1 MYNKEGLKEKGGII
15 LIKHVIA
22 GIVITTTLGLGGAVL
37 THGAAYNVS
46 GQHTFNTKTLKAENP
61 KASVLPIQYTPEG
74 GTWNY
79 GTTSTDLYS
88 YYYNNDIHDSSTY
101 NPIFGLVQSGTA
113 YSGQTSQANEHV
125 DQFGG
130 NQSYYN
136 DIN

>member
-1 MYNKEGLKEKGGII
+1 M
-15 LIKHVIA
+15 
-22 GIVITTTLGLGGAVL
+22 
-37 THGAAYNVS
+37 
-46 GQHTFNTKTLKAENP
+46 
-61 KASVLPIQYTPEG
+61 QYTPEG

-101 NPIFGLVQSGTA
+101 NPIFGLVQSRVA
-113 YSGQTSQANEHV
+113 YSGQTSQANKHV